1 MACWYRQSLPLAR
14 SSGPEDDRVCPA
26 FLPRARAR
34 AGPIP
39 ALPAGQ
45 RGPSAGL
52 PAARASSVNLRRL
65 AALAR

>member
-1 MACWYRQSLPLAR
+1 MRVLVQANAAGGTQPW
-14 SSGPEDDRVCPA
+14 PEDDRVCPA

-39 ALPAGQ
+39 ALSAYQLGS
-45 RGPSAGL
+45 SAGL